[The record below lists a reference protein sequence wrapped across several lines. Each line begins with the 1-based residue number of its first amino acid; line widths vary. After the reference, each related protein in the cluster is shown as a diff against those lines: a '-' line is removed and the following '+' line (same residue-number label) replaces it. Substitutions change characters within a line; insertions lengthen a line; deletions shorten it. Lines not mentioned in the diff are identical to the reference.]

1 MSTEKDVEMLGRN
14 SVVQKRNAEE
24 LLMPISKIRSILNLN
39 DKVFYTDEK
48 IQYFMHVAIE
58 WVQDRLSKT
67 LLLETRESLCYNNR
81 FVLPY
86 GPVESA
92 ASIEAV
98 IHGKKEL
105 KAGEYEVRICGDS
118 LEIEVPFSWK
128 TRALTVRYK
137 AGYANA
143 AAVPEPLKNAVMST
157 IEYLVNH
164 GGDITVLEAE
174 TAPWLR
180 AYKTYRI

>member
-1 MSTEKDVEMLGRN
+1 MLGRN
-14 SVVQKRNAEE
+14 TVVVKRHGGD
-24 LLMPISKIRSILNLN
+24 LLLPISKIRSILNLK
-39 DKVFYTDEK
+39 DETFYTDEK

-67 LLLETRESLCYNNR
+67 LLPETRESVSYNNR

-86 GPVESA
+86 GPVASPE
-92 ASIEAV
+92 SIEKV
-98 IHGKKEL
+98 THGKKEL
-105 KAGEYEVRICGDS
+105 KKGEYEIRICGDS
-118 LEIEVPFSWK
+118 LEIQVPFSWK

-137 AGYANA
+137 AGYTNA
-143 AAVPEPLKNAVMST
+143 EAVPEPLKNAVMRT
-157 IEYLVNH
+157 IEYLVNN